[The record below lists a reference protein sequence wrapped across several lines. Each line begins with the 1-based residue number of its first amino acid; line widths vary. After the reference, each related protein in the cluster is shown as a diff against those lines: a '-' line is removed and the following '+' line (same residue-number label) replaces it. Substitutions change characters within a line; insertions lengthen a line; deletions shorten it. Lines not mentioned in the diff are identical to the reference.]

1 MPNQVKNI
9 ILVDDV
15 SKYTELACVE
25 SDIGE
30 SEVDFNKLVPVPKEF
45 NSTTGSE
52 YIPKEEDK
60 PKYKF
65 HLQLAIKCKDI
76 KQFIDIMQPKYKL
89 TLNNKPYK
97 IKYEYSSDEFQDL
110 ILKSS
115 TNETKNLYHTISY
128 IFQVYCKAKYGIDN
142 WYAFH
147 RSAWGCKWNASDS
160 VADGTEFQTPWS
172 TPEPWYKAL
181 AKKLDFIALYAD
193 EDLGS
198 NCGVYIG
205 RNGGLD
211 EYHSSECNINSE
223 AFARAIHGYL
233 YDDTIEQDISYLNPK
248 EDEKR
253 IEELK
258 NLLKSPE
265 SFLKNYLEDIDLPT
279 EYEGKIIS
287 VLGDY

>member
-1 MPNQVKNI
+1 MPNWVKNI

-45 NSTTGSE
+45 NATTGNE

-60 PKYKF
+60 QKYNF

-89 TLNNKPYK
+89 IFNNKPYK
-97 IKYEYSSDEFQDL
+97 IKYEYDADEFQDL

-115 TNETKNLYHTISY
+115 TDETKNLYYTVSY

-142 WYAFH
+142 WYAF
-147 RSAWGCKWNASDS
+147 RRNVWGCKWNASNS

-172 TPEPWYKAL
+172 APEPWYREL

-193 EDLGS
+193 EDLGV
-198 NCGVYIG
+198 NCGVYVG

-211 EYHSSECNINSE
+211 EYCSSEYNINSE
-223 AFARAIHGYL
+223 AFARAIQGYL

-248 EDEKR
+248 KDEKR

-287 VLGDY
+287 VLGDC